1 VSFGTVAP
9 CLSRDGRSSHPLL
22 LTWHSVT
29 GMDTST
35 VSIVSDILNLCQ
47 RHDCKLFLSGM
58 SPELRSVLAHAGVKP
73 LGGERSDRKLRF
85 FTTLDAAIG
94 KAEDLLL
101 EGHFQERPPSL
112 RKLLSLGEESGF
124 HFALARV
131 DEQVGSVPIMEIV
144 HRLARSCAA
153 IHPC

>member
-1 VSFGTVAP
+1 MFVRLTFF
-9 CLSRDGRSSHPLL
+9 CLLVN
-22 LTWHSVT
+22 SVT

-73 LGGERSDRKLRF
+73 LGGEHSERKLRF
-85 FTTLDAAIG
+85 FTTLDTAIG

-101 EGHFQERPPSL
+101 EFLFDETTPSMRNL
-112 RKLLSLGEESGF
+112 YPLVEESGF
-124 HFALARV
+124 QLALCRV
-131 DEQVGSVPIMEIV
+131 DEQVSTCKEYRESP
-144 HRLARSCAA
+144 
-153 IHPC
+153 